1 MTINCPQ
8 CSARLVLDD
17 SKVPSRQFRVQCPKC
32 QHNFDA
38 QPPAAPTPAPD
49 PRRAAITIGDVEF
62 TSQTRYQRPAAAP
75 AFRLEP
81 TGVEEADAPAV
92 PGADEL
98 ARALAAFLQQS
109 MTSVGGVAAAAAGA
123 SGGVKPAGIK
133 ERSGGSH
140 SHRRAL
146 VCADMESRYAAARV
160 LVEGGCEVFVA
171 EDTAQ
176 AIERMRADHM
186 DVVILDPAFDLEEKG
201 AAFIRREISSL
212 RPGLRR
218 RTFYVHLAADL
229 RTGDPHAAFIN
240 HANFILNPADVE
252 DLPDLLERAFR
263 EFNELY
269 QDFNHAAQA
278 AGI

>member
-1 MTINCPQ
+1 MIINCPQ
-8 CSARLVLDD
+8 CSARLVLED
-17 SKVPSRQFRVQCPKC
+17 SKLPSRQFRVCCPKC

-38 QPPAAPTPAPD
+38 QPPAAPIPALD

-81 TGVEEADAPAV
+81 PPGAEETGAPAV

-109 MTSVGGVAAAAAGA
+109 MTSAGGVAAAAGGA
-123 SGGVKPAGIK
+123 MSVKPVGVKDQNGN
-133 ERSGGSH
+133 GN

-146 VCADMESRYAAARV
+146 VCADVESRYAAARV
-160 LVEGGCEVFVA
+160 LVEGGYEVFVA

>member
-1 MTINCPQ
+1 MIINCPQ
-8 CSARLVLDD
+8 CSARLVLED
-17 SKVPSRQFRVQCPKC
+17 SKLPSRQFRVCCPKC

-38 QPPAAPTPAPD
+38 QPPAAPIPALD

-81 TGVEEADAPAV
+81 PPGAEETGAPAV

-109 MTSVGGVAAAAAGA
+109 MTSAGGVAAAAGGA
-123 SGGVKPAGIK
+123 MSVKPVGVKDQN
-133 ERSGGSH
+133 GGNSH
-140 SHRRAL
+140 HRAL
-146 VCADMESRYAAARV
+146 VCADVESRYAAARV
-160 LVEGGCEVFVA
+160 LVEGGYEVFVA